1 MNTNKPQL
9 PPAPKKNK
17 QKTIYNLKNGRQD
30 LEWKTFILK
39 KNKAI
44 KDLQKWGLISYVVH
58 IFKSLFLLFLK
69 IEVRSLTALGSFNI
83 SVRF

>member
-69 IEVRSLTALGSFNI
+69 IEVRSLMALGSFNI